1 MAWKK
6 IGNINDNANK
16 DTVVRYG
23 KTYRK
28 VGNVKDMAGGSVKQN
43 TQQNLQ
49 NAQNQAQKYA
59 DEAKQANSWQGMLK
73 NTITGIPNAIKQIGS
88 NVVNHPVDTALSVGS
103 GVYQGLKPLMNV
115 QRYTNPA
122 TLIPQVRQGQQK
134 MDEMMN
140 YKPQTQT
147 GQDIQSGFEFAGA
160 TAPYEVAGTAIG
172 AIPRLAKT
180 PILAKYLG
188 YAIPGQ
194 LFSDKK
200 ITDIKGRGEQLALD
214 SLLFGITH
222 GAGKLRKG
230 VPPERTL
237 PEVKTGQGSQ
247 VPPQPETRLQSGQ
260 GSPQTNLQN
269 VVESSYT
276 KGVAPKGKNVNPLQE
291 GGKTYYHG
299 TPYEIKDG
307 KLSMKFSGTNTE
319 NENGAIFFTDN
330 KITAENYS
338 KLPQSEMEA
347 ISNRQNDL
355 INERIAKGMT
365 EKQARAGGSV
375 LEAKLDIKNPLTFD
389 AKGKYYDYKK
399 TQELL
404 DTARKN
410 GNDAVIIRNV
420 AESDNDRSL
429 IGTTVAML
437 DENKIKLSQPQAP
450 LQEGGKTLYRWTGK
464 AKVDLPKD
472 NLFQGVYT
480 STDKNR
486 FSHLGDKL
494 EKYTLPE
501 NAKIKEIAIN
511 SEDFSDVVL
520 NRGEKIT
527 NKLKNE
533 GYDAV
538 RILGNDGNEL
548 ETVLLNPK
556 LSQPQGITPNEIPN
570 LTTKGNITTPNFNY
584 KKFIEEN
591 LGIRNR
597 TPDTRGF
604 NKPISQIEQKLSQPG
619 VLAVQDLPQGT
630 PRQGLNRYYP
640 NVLRSGERSIE
651 NQGTTGKVLLDLMEN
666 QRVSGDLQA
675 GKWKALVNKF
685 TGTLNDEQKMNLT
698 DVLEGKAKPMDATVG
713 ASSKVMR
720 NLLNKIQGE
729 AVGAGLNTGKLEN
742 YFPRK
747 YNWSEMIK
755 SGRKEEIYQHM
766 VDTGQASTK
775 AEAEQFFKDFIIK
788 NSERKAGNLEYERMF
803 DIPGYER
810 DPEKALSMYAETA
823 AKRISEAKSFG
834 KGDETISAL
843 INKIADEGGDY
854 KSAQKIFD
862 YVYKGE
868 DKNAFANAL
877 LSYNTFTK
885 LSLAFFSNLTQSV
898 NTAAK
903 GGLLN
908 TIKGASQ
915 ALAQGW
921 KAMKHQ
927 KYDDIATLAN
937 AFDEHISLQESGLSN
952 KFIKGAMAAFQKVEN
967 FNRRVGANTGLLRA
981 KELTGKINNPKS
993 MFISELFTDRRTA
1006 AATRQ
1011 LESLGIKVEDIV
1023 NGKLTQEQLLTAANK
1038 MAKTTQ
1044 FKMNALMMPQA
1055 WRTPLGKVITQFK
1068 GFSFM
1073 QTKFIRDEIVK
1084 EAKQGNL
1091 APLLR
1096 FLAIAPVASYV
1107 TQSTRNWVNQ
1117 ANSKTSSDNVD
1128 FRKLDL
1134 YRKAIGD
1141 LPTDIATQLQYANE
1155 KKDKWYTTG
1164 IKNLKNFSSPVAGP
1178 SGGDF
1183 LELMSALEQKSAVA
1197 RDNERYFSKH
1207 PLAQKDPNL
1216 DLKRFAASKI
1226 PYYGRNLTNTV
1237 FGYKPT
1243 VAEDAKDMARQAIE
1257 SNDVAG
1263 FNEALKKDPYLN
1275 SQDAIRA
1282 AIGKK
1287 VSEMSPTEKKFYDM
1301 LKEVN
1306 KQKVYNPFYQN

>member
-28 VGNVKDMAGGSVKQN
+28 VGNVKDMAGSKQN

-49 NAQNQAQKYA
+49 NAQQPQQPQGYS
-59 DEAKQANSWQGMLK
+59 DNSWQGILK
-73 NTITGIPNAIKQIGS
+73 NTITGIPNSIGQIGS
-88 NVVNHPVDTALSVGS
+88 QIVNHPLDTAASIGS
-103 GVYQGLKPLMNV
+103 GIYKGAIEPLAKI

-122 TLIPQVRQGQQK
+122 TLIPQVRQSQKK

-140 YKPQTQT
+140 YQPQTQI
-147 GQDIQSGFEFAGA
+147 GRDIQSGFEFGGA
-160 TAPYEVAGTAIG
+160 VAPYEVAGTAIG

-180 PILAKYLG
+180 PVLAKYLG

-222 GAGKLRKG
+222 GIGKLRKG

-269 VVESSYT
+269 IVESSYNQ
-276 KGVAPKGKNVNPLQE
+276 GVTPKGKNVNPLQE
-291 GGKTYYHG
+291 GGKGEMLTIYRGQDQPKFSLDANRQKFTENMRG
-299 TPYEIKDG
+299 TSFAKTREAASNYANGNRKTIIEAQIPKSHIL
-307 KLSMKFSGTNTE
+307 KLS
-319 NENGAIFFTDN
+319 
-330 KITAENYS
+330 
-338 KLPQSEMEA
+338 
-347 ISNRQNDL
+347 
-355 INERIAKGMT
+355 
-365 EKQARAGGSV
+365 
-375 LEAKLDIKNPLTFD
+375 
-389 AKGKYYDYKK
+389 
-399 TQELL
+399 
-404 DTARKN
+404 
-410 GNDAVIIRNV
+410 
-420 AESDNDRSL
+420 
-429 IGTTVAML
+429 
-437 DENKIKLSQPQAP
+437 
-450 LQEGGKTLYRWTGK
+450 
-464 AKVDLPKD
+464 DLPIET
-472 NLFQGVYT
+472 Q
-480 STDKNR
+480 S
-486 FSHLGDKL
+486 S
-494 EKYTLPE
+494 
-501 NAKIKEIAIN
+501 
-511 SEDFSDVVL
+511 
-520 NRGEKIT
+520 
-527 NKLKNE
+527 LKNE
-533 GYDAV
+533 IKKLTYDDYVDGYGYEDVVNKILPYAEKNGKQAV
-538 RILGNDGNEL
+538 DLTTFFPKSKIDSEIR
-548 ETVLLNPK
+548 VLDNSTSLR
-556 LSQPQGITPNEIPN
+556 LSQPQGITPSEIPN
-570 LTTKGNITTPNFNY
+570 LTTKGDITTPNFNY

-591 LGIRNR
+591 LGMRDK

-651 NQGTTGKVLLDLMEN
+651 NQGTTGKAMLDLMEN
-666 QRVSGDLQA
+666 QRVAGDLQA

-685 TGTLNDEQKMNLT
+685 TGTLNDEQRMNLT
-698 DVLEGKAKPMDATVG
+698 DVLEGKANPMDATVG
-713 ASSKVMR
+713 ASAKVMR
-720 NLLNKIQGE
+720 NLLNKVQGE

-755 SGRKEEIYQHM
+755 SGRKEKIYQHM

-775 AEAEQFFKDFIIK
+775 VEAEQFFKDFVIK

-810 DPEKALSMYAETA
+810 DPEKALTMYAETA
-823 AKRISEAKSFG
+823 AKRISEAKAFG

-843 INKIADEGGDY
+843 INKISEEGGDY

-868 DKNAFANAL
+868 DKNALSRAL
-877 LSYNTFTK
+877 LGYNAFTK
-885 LSLAFFSNLTQSV
+885 LSLAFFSNLTQST

-908 TIKGASQ
+908 TIKGAAQ
-915 ALAQGW
+915 ALAQGIRAT
-921 KAMKHQ
+921 KGKS
-927 KYDDIATLAN
+927 YDDIAMLSN
-937 AFDEHISLQESGLSN
+937 AFDEHITLQESGLSN
-952 KFIKGAMAAFQKVEN
+952 KFMKGAMYLFQKVEN
-967 FNRRVGANTGLLRA
+967 FNRRTAANTGVLFA
-981 KELTGKINNPKS
+981 KELASNPDS
-993 MFISELFTDRRTA
+993 AYA
-1006 AATRQ
+1006 ARQ
-1011 LESLGIKVEDIV
+1011 LKSLGIGIEDIV
-1023 NGKLTQEQLLTAANK
+1023 KGKLTQEQLLTAANK
-1038 MAKTTQ
+1038 MAKITQ
-1044 FKMNALMMPQA
+1044 FKANALMMPQT
-1055 WRTPLGKVITQFK
+1055 WRTPLGKVLTQFK

-1073 QTKFIRDEIVK
+1073 QTKFLRDEVVK
-1084 EAKQGNL
+1084 EVGKGNL

-1096 FLAIAPVASYV
+1096 FIAIAPVASYV
-1107 TQSTRNWVNQ
+1107 TQSARNWVNQ
-1117 ANSKTSSDNVD
+1117 SKTQAD
-1128 FRKLDL
+1128 FRQGDL
-1134 YRKAIGD
+1134 YRKAMGD
-1141 LPTDIATQLQYANE
+1141 LPSDIASQMQYANE
-1155 KKDKWYTTG
+1155 KKNKWYTTPLT
-1164 IKNLKNFSSPVAGP
+1164 NVKNFASPVIGP
-1178 SGGDF
+1178 TGGDIMQ
-1183 LELMSALEQKSAVA
+1183 LMSALEQKGNIA
-1197 RDNERYFSKH
+1197 RQNEQWYSKH

-1216 DLKRFAASKI
+1216 DLKRFAVQKI
-1226 PYYGRNLTNTV
+1226 PFVGRNLSNTT

-1243 VAEDAKDMARQAIE
+1243 VAEDAKEMARQAIE
-1257 SNDVAG
+1257 NNDIQG
-1263 FNEALKKDPYLN
+1263 FNQALQKDPYLN